1 VNGVLKFMGIKSG
14 IFLSLALVF
23 SCGKADEKPDNILSQ
38 QEMVKVLAE
47 IYIAEEKVNSLA
59 LSRDSAAQV
68 FDLVQERIFDTT
80 GVPDS
85 AFKRSIDY
93 YTDRPL
99 QMEKIYSALVD
110 SLQLREQ
117 RSSSIRSPQ

>member
-1 VNGVLKFMGIKSG
+1 VKGVLKFMGTKCG

-23 SCGKADEKPDNILSQ
+23 SCGKADKKPDGLLSQ
-38 QEMVKVLAE
+38 EEMVKVLAE

-68 FDLVQERIFDTT
+68 FDLVRERVFSTT

-85 AFKRSIDY
+85 VFRRSLDY
-93 YTDRPL
+93 YTDRPQKL
-99 QMEKIYSALVD
+99 EKIYAVLID

-117 RSSSIRSPQ
+117 RATRSQQ

>member
-1 VNGVLKFMGIKSG
+1 VKGILKFMGTKCG

-23 SCGKADEKPDNILSQ
+23 SCGQADQKPDDILSQ
-38 QEMVKVLAE
+38 EEMVKVLAE

-68 FDLVQERIFDTT
+68 FDLVQDRVFSDT

-85 AFKRSIDY
+85 VFKKSIDY
-93 YTDRPL
+93 YTDRPQEL
-99 QMEKIYSALVD
+99 EKIYGVLVD

-117 RSSSIRSPQ
+117 RATRPQQ

>member
-1 VNGVLKFMGIKSG
+1 MGTKCG

-23 SCGKADEKPDNILSQ
+23 SCGKADKKPDDILSQ
-38 QEMVKVLAE
+38 EEMVKVLAE

-68 FDLVQERIFDTT
+68 FDLVQDKVFSTM

-85 AFKRSIDY
+85 VFKRSIDY
-93 YTDRPL
+93 YTDRPREL
-99 QMEKIYSALVD
+99 EKIYGVLID

-117 RSSSIRSPQ
+117 RATRPQQ